1 MEVEYLYPNSNL
13 SLQQL
18 EDYGGDGYQC
28 IDDPYNSPDN
38 DSSYL
43 YSLNNYGGYWY
54 RSDFGLTNL
63 AIENAV
69 ITKITVYMRVRIY
82 NTDASVFSTTMMPH
96 LYLRNEGGDSIDV
109 FGEYYDGRTSYHTE
123 SKEYTTN
130 PITGKAWTV
139 NELNNIYISLS
150 IFDHSPYMGEDTTP
164 RVTQIYIKVEYKKP
178 PTVTTTTPV
187 TTKDHESAILEG
199 EVTDA
204 DGQSI
209 TERGFEYKK
218 GVDGEVSTVSE
229 KDDDF
234 GIGTFELEVTGLEP
248 NTEYYYRVYAINEAG
263 TGYGDWVSFTTD
275 KTTPTVVTNEATEVD
290 KDKFKANGNITA
302 TGGENCTIRGFEYG
316 LTPVATWDA
325 HDEGSYEAG
334 AFNKVITGL
343 QANTIY
349 YFRAYAT
356 NSVGT
361 TYGSWLQVVT
371 ASAGTTPSGTKISL
385 VGDYSGYVDKLH
397 ASEQDLGAN
406 YKGYFVLTT
415 DFAEGQSLAVY
426 KRLLY
431 LVNYFRKET
440 SGEVKISVKC
450 DNETDWREIGTVDLT
465 GDEDIL
471 MQEMGVDELGKHFLI
486 KFEGE
491 NAFRYLGTIFWYLVQ
506 GVR

>member
-1 MEVEYLYPNSNL
+1 MGWVSPTGYNDPNSKWSYETNAYDGNTSTYTQVNIPPGPIWSSFLELTINAINCNKIKYYLLRDPDVDAVDVDVYYSGAWHDIYSGSFPDFVWVEKSL
-13 SLQQL
+13 S
-18 EDYGGDGYQC
+18 ETYSVTKMRFRFHSTYGGEMWLNLLYEAMFYQV
-28 IDDPYNSPDN
+28 IYVPTITTQAVTNITPTSGKGN
-38 DSSYL
+38 GEITAT
-43 YSLNNYGGYWY
+43 GG
-54 RSDFGLTNL
+54 
-63 AIENAV
+63 ENA
-69 ITKITVYMRVRIY
+69 
-82 NTDASVFSTTMMPH
+82 
-96 LYLRNEGGDSIDV
+96 
-109 FGEYYDGRTSYHTE
+109 
-123 SKEYTTN
+123 
-130 PITGKAWTV
+130 
-139 NELNNIYISLS
+139 
-150 IFDHSPYMGEDTTP
+150 
-164 RVTQIYIKVEYKKP
+164 
-178 PTVTTTTPV
+178 
-187 TTKDHESAILEG
+187 
-199 EVTDA
+199 
-204 DGQSI
+204 
-209 TERGFEYKK
+209 TERGFEYKQGATGTIIK
-218 GVDGEVSTVSE
+218 TYDTGS
-229 KDDDF
+229 F
-234 GIGTFELEVTGLEP
+234 GTGTFNKVITGLSP
-248 NTEYYYRVYAINEAG
+248 NTLYYVRAYAKNSAG
-263 TGYGDWVSFTTD
+263 IGYGDWVTFTTD

-302 TGGENCTIRGFEYG
+302 TGGENCTVRGFQYG
-316 LTPVATWDA
+316 LTPIATWDT

-334 AFNKVITGL
+334 AFNKVISGL

-385 VGDYSGYVDKLH
+385 VGDYSGYVGKLH

-491 NAFRYLGTIFWYLVQ
+491 NAFRYLGSIFWYLVQ

>member
-54 RSDFGLTNL
+54 RSYFGLTNL

-263 TGYGDWVSFTTD
+263 TGYGDWESFTTD

-302 TGGENCTIRGFEYG
+302 TGGEN
-316 LTPVATWDA
+316 
-325 HDEGSYEAG
+325 
-334 AFNKVITGL
+334 
-343 QANTIY
+343 
-349 YFRAYAT
+349 
-356 NSVGT
+356 
-361 TYGSWLQVVT
+361 
-371 ASAGTTPSGTKISL
+371 
-385 VGDYSGYVDKLH
+385 
-397 ASEQDLGAN
+397 
-406 YKGYFVLTT
+406 
-415 DFAEGQSLAVY
+415 
-426 KRLLY
+426 
-431 LVNYFRKET
+431 
-440 SGEVKISVKC
+440 
-450 DNETDWREIGTVDLT
+450 
-465 GDEDIL
+465 
-471 MQEMGVDELGKHFLI
+471 
-486 KFEGE
+486 
-491 NAFRYLGTIFWYLVQ
+491 
-506 GVR
+506 